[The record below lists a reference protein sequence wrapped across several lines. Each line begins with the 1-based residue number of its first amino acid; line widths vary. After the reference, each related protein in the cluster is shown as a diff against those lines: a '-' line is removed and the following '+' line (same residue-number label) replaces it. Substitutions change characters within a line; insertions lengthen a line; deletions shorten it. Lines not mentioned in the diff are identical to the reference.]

1 MGPMSKNN
9 APRSEKKY
17 GPLTAIAMV
26 VGTVIGSG
34 IFFKSD
40 DVLLYTGGSIP
51 LGVLVFCIAAISI
64 VFGSLSIGE
73 MAARTDKPGGIITYA
88 QEFCS
93 SRVSCAFGWFH
104 TFIYYPTLIA
114 VVSWVIGIYSCMLF
128 GFEGTLET
136 QILIGTLGM
145 AILFLINT
153 LWTRF
158 GGLVQ
163 GATTILK
170 LLPLFLF
177 AFCGL
182 IFGNP
187 SEIHTPAQT
196 LHSAGWLAAIA
207 PVAFAFDGWIVSTS
221 IAHEIK
227 NSKRNLPLALVI
239 APVFILLSYVLY
251 FVGMSLYLGPQQL
264 AGMGDAHL
272 YAAAQKLLGP
282 WGAKIILIFVIISVA
297 GTVNGLVMGNMRNPY
312 SLALRNM
319 IPASRRVSQISEK
332 YGLSLASVA
341 IAFVLSAFWMLIH
354 YLTQKF
360 SLLGNSDVSEIS
372 IVMNYLAYIILYFQ
386 VMRMARRGTIKNRWR
401 GYGNP
406 ALAILGSCIILYG
419 GIQNAMFLL
428 YGAVSLVMMGCALW
442 YYHRH
447 ATAIQM
453 LHSQE

>member
-1 MGPMSKNN
+1 MNKKATPH
-9 APRSEKKY
+9 SEKKY
-17 GPLTAIAMV
+17 GPFTAIAMI

-73 MAARTDKPGGIITYA
+73 MASRTDKPGGIITYA

-93 SRVSCAFGWFH
+93 SRISCAFGWFH
-104 TFIYYPTLIA
+104 TFVYYPTLIA
-114 VVSWVIGIYSCMLF
+114 VVSWVIGIYTCMLF
-128 GFEGTLET
+128 GLDGTLET
-136 QILIGTLGM
+136 QILIGALGM
-145 AILFLINT
+145 ALLFAVNT
-153 LWTRF
+153 LWARF

-163 GATTILK
+163 GATTVLK

-177 AFCGL
+177 AVCGL
-182 IFGNP
+182 LFGNP
-187 SEIHTPAQT
+187 AELHAPAQT

-227 NSKRNLPLALVI
+227 NSRRNLPLALVV

-264 AGMGDAHL
+264 ASMGDAHL

-319 IPASRRVSQISEK
+319 IPASQRISRVSET
-332 YGLSLASVA
+332 YGLSLPSVA
-341 IAFVLSAFWMLIH
+341 IAFVLSVFWMFIH

-372 IVMNYLAYIILYFQ
+372 IVMNYLAYIILYLQ
-386 VMRMARRGTIKNRWR
+386 VMRMARRGAVKGFWR

-419 GIQNAMFLL
+419 GMQNAMFLL
-428 YGAVSLVMMGCALW
+428 YGAISVVMMGCALW
-442 YYHRH
+442 YFRRHSHR
-447 ATAIQM
+447 IRM
-453 LHSQE
+453 PHSQE